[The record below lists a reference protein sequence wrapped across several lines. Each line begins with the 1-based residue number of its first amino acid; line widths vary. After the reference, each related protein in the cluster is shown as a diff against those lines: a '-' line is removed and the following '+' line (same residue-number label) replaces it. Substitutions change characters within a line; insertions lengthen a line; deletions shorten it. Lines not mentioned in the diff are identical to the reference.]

1 MGKLMV
7 DVTRFLSLC
16 ETVATIQSFSGVDSG
31 NLAMY
36 PGEQSI
42 TWRILP
48 CPDLVSTLPT

>member
-1 MGKLMV
+1 LYQYFPG
-7 DVTRFLSLC
+7 DCSNDT
-16 ETVATIQSFSGVDSG
+16 EFSGVDSG

-48 CPDLVSTLPT
+48 CPDLVNTLPT